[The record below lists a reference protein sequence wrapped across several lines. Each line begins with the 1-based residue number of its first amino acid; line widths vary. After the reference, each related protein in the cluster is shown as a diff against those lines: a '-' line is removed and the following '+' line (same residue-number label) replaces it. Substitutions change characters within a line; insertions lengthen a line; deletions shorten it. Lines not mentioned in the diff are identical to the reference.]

1 MRIKSVFTSGLFN
14 PRLILTFLLFA
25 IGASLVMF
33 SWAATPATSNPT
45 VPGSA
50 GQKVV
55 VTWTGDIPPLANGA
69 SDCTNLADTP
79 AVDQHVSTI
88 NVPAG
93 LYNSV
98 NAKFTFS
105 IEWDESAGNDEILT
119 VLNPDGSTLDSADTG
134 NPKEEITA
142 TNLPAGAY
150 KIIACG
156 FISGPTPQ
164 SYVGKLTIDTSAG
177 GPPPPPPTPSPAPA
191 APGVPRYYNYAPPAA
206 VGEASGEPSIGY
218 NLITKKAMYIAGL
231 QTLRVTFPENITPA
245 GSVPAACDAQWDDVS
260 YVVTKTK
267 SLDPILFTDQK
278 TGRTFVSQLNSVVPP
293 ASPVLIGL
301 NSLMAYTDDDGATWT
316 PAQVNPPDGSY
327 DHQTVGAGPYPAS
340 VPLGNPVNKGSA
352 VYYCSQAGV
361 TAFCSR
367 SDDGGLNFSKAT
379 PIYNA
384 VTDGCGG
391 IHGHVKVAP
400 DGTVYVPNRGCSG
413 VQAVTVSTDAGNTWT
428 VRQVKNANFTAGAP
442 PGILDPS
449 IGIAND
455 GTLYF
460 SYIHTN
466 GHAHVAVSKDKG
478 VTWINDFDIGAS
490 QNIGNAVFNET
501 VAGDP
506 NRAAVGFLGT
516 TQTGDHQAPDFNG
529 TWYAF
534 VATTYDGGAHW
545 TTVNATPNHPVQKE
559 ACIWNQGGANQC
571 RNLLDFNEITMD
583 EKGRVL
589 YGYADGCIDDC
600 EEGGPNSYSSKATIA
615 RQSGGKGL
623 LSQFDPAEPIAPQ
636 AACLS
641 GRRDD
646 LASYLKWITPDN
658 GGSDITAYKIY
669 RGTTANDLVLIGQQV
684 GDKNT
689 YNDRTADPGVP
700 NYTYKIKAVNAS
712 GEGVFS
718 NLLTLPLGKRQEKT
732 GSCSAPGVT
741 AVTDP
746 VGDETDGVTEH
757 DLTSVSMA
765 EPITNATTGAA
776 SNIVFTIKVQDL
788 TTVPPGW
795 RWSVRFSVAGYNP
808 PAAPIV
814 GAQED
819 WFVSMISSDANT
831 APSFTYGTTGVFQG
845 AARFFTTIGNLD
857 ASSKYNVDGTI
868 TLVLPKETFRSHA
881 VCTGTCAPLAP
892 GTAIS
897 ITLGSVRASPPS
909 EVPGSGGTN
918 ETIPDTTGAASYQL
932 RPANLC
938 LPNAAP
944 VASLSADKGSG
955 TAPLTVTL
963 NGSASSDADAIDSI
977 ATYTFNFNDGSDDV
991 VQTSPTLVH
1000 TFNQG
1005 GLYDVKLV
1013 VTDSRGKVS
1022 SNTAHALVEVEQVGS
1037 PSAAQLLNISSR
1049 LRVETG
1055 DNTLIGGFIVTGT
1068 DAKKVVVRALGPST
1082 QVPGNVADPVLELHD
1097 STGALVTSNDDWG
1110 SSTEAPQIQAVGLAP
1125 GDAKESA
1132 ILRTLNPGAYTAVV
1146 RGKNGAIGTAVVEAY
1161 DLDATSNSKL
1171 ANLST
1176 RGFVQTG
1183 DNILIAGFITGNRNT
1198 SINVLLRAIGPSL
1211 AGQVPT
1217 ALADPIMEL
1226 HDSNGTT
1233 MATNDNWQD
1242 TQKTLIEQSGIPPTN
1257 PKESAIVASLPSGAY
1272 TAIVRGVNNAVGNAV
1287 VEVYNLP

>member
-1 MRIKSVFTSGLFN
+1 MRINPAFKSGVFN
-14 PRLILTFLLFA
+14 PRLVLTFILFA
-25 IGASLVMF
+25 IGAALAMF
-33 SWAATPATSNPT
+33 SWASNPATSNVT

-55 VTWTGDIPPLANGA
+55 VNWTGDIPPLVNGT

-79 AVDQHVSTI
+79 AADQHVSTV

-98 NAKFTFS
+98 NAKFTFR
-105 IEWDESAGNDEILT
+105 IEWDENAGNDEILT
-119 VLNPDGSTLDSADTG
+119 VLNPDGTTLASSDGGD
-134 NPKEEITA
+134 PHEEITA

-156 FISGPTPQ
+156 FISGPSPQ
-164 SYVGKLTIDTSAG
+164 SYVGKLTIDTSVG
-177 GPPPPPPTPSPAPA
+177 GPPTPPPTPTPAPA
-191 APGVPRYYNYAPPAA
+191 APGVPRYYNYAPPATI
-206 VGEASGEPSIGY
+206 GEAAGEPSIGY
-218 NLITKKAMYIAGL
+218 NLSSKKAMYIAGL

-245 GSVPAACDAQWDDVS
+245 GSVPAACDALWDDVS

-267 SLDPILFTDQK
+267 SLDPILFTDQR
-278 TGRTFVSQLNSVVPP
+278 TGRTFVSQLDSVVPP

-301 NSLMAYTDDDGATWT
+301 NSLMAYTDDDGVSWT

-327 DHQTVGAGPYPAS
+327 DHQSVGAGPYPAS
-340 VPLGNPVNKGSA
+340 IPLGNPVNKGDA

-367 SDDGGLNFSKAT
+367 SDDGGLNFGRAT
-379 PIYNA
+379 AIYNA

-413 VQAVTVSTDAGNTWT
+413 VQAVTVSNDAGTTWT
-428 VRQVKNANFTAGAP
+428 VRPVKNASFTAGAP

-460 SYIHTN
+460 SYINTD

-490 QNIGNAVFNET
+490 QKVGNAVFIEA
-501 VAGDP
+501 VAGDKD
-506 NRAAVGFLGT
+506 RAAVGFIGT
-516 TQTGDHQAPDFNG
+516 TQIGDHQAADFNG

-534 VATTYDGGAHW
+534 LAHTYDGGAHW

-559 ACIWNQGGANQC
+559 ACIWNQGGSNQC

-589 YGYADGCIDDC
+589 YSYADGCIDDC

-623 LSQFDPAEPIAPQ
+623 LSQFDPSEPVAPQ

-658 GGSDITAYKIY
+658 GGSDISAYKIY
-669 RGTTANDLVLIGQQV
+669 RGTTANNLVLIGQQV

-689 YNDRTADPGVP
+689 YNDRTADPAVS
-700 NYTYKIKAVNAS
+700 NYTYKIRGVNGS

-718 NLLTLPLGKRQEKT
+718 NLVTLPLGKRLEKT

-765 EPITNATTGAA
+765 EPVSNPTTGAA
-776 SNIVFTIKVQDL
+776 DNIVFTIKVQDL
-788 TTVPPGW
+788 NPVPPGW
-795 RWSVRFSVAGYNP
+795 RWSVRFTVAGYNP
-808 PAAPIV
+808 PAAPVV

-819 WFVSMISSDANT
+819 WFVSMISSDNA
-831 APSFTYGTTGVFQG
+831 APAFTYGTTGVFQG
-845 AARFFTTIGNLD
+845 AARFFSTIGNL
-857 ASSKYNVDGTI
+857 AGSSKYDVDGTI

-892 GTAIS
+892 GTAVS
-897 ITLGSVRASPPS
+897 IALGSVRFSPPS

-932 RPANLC
+932 RPVNLC
-938 LPNAAP
+938 LPNTAP
-944 VASLSADKGSG
+944 VARLTADKGSG

-963 NGSASSDADAIDSI
+963 NGSASSDEDAIDTV

-991 VQTSPTLVH
+991 VQSSPTLVH
-1000 TFNQG
+1000 AFNQG

-1022 SNTAHALVEVEQVGS
+1022 SNTAHALVEVEQTIT

-1049 LRVETG
+1049 LRAQTG
-1055 DNTLIGGFIVTGT
+1055 DNTLIGGFIVTGSN
-1068 DAKKVVVRALGPST
+1068 AKKVVVRALGPST
-1082 QVPGNVADPVLELHD
+1082 QVPGFLADPVLELHD
-1097 STGALVTSNDDWG
+1097 STGALVTSNDNWG
-1110 SSTEAPQIQAVGLAP
+1110 DSLEAAQIQATGLAP
-1125 GDAKESA
+1125 VDSKESA
-1132 ILRTLNPGAYTAVV
+1132 ILRILNPGAYTAVV
-1146 RGKNGAIGTAVVEAY
+1146 RGKNNSIGTAVVEAY
-1161 DLDATSNSKL
+1161 DLDPTNNSKL
-1171 ANLST
+1171 ANLAT

-1198 SINVLLRAIGPSL
+1198 NINVLLRAMGPSL

-1226 HDSNGTT
+1226 HDSNGATL
-1233 MATNDNWQD
+1233 ATNDNWQD
-1242 TQKTLIEQSGIPPTN
+1242 TQKTQIEQTGIPPGN
-1257 PKESAIVASLPSGAY
+1257 PKESAIVSSLPPGAY
-1272 TAIVRGVNNAVGNAV
+1272 TALVRGVNNAVGNAV

>member
-1 MRIKSVFTSGLFN
+1 M
-14 PRLILTFLLFA
+14 
-25 IGASLVMF
+25 
-33 SWAATPATSNPT
+33 
-45 VPGSA
+45 
-50 GQKVV
+50 
-55 VTWTGDIPPLANGA
+55 
-69 SDCTNLADTP
+69 
-79 AVDQHVSTI
+79 
-88 NVPAG
+88 
-93 LYNSV
+93 
-98 NAKFTFS
+98 
-105 IEWDESAGNDEILT
+105 
-119 VLNPDGSTLDSADTG
+119 
-134 NPKEEITA
+134 
-142 TNLPAGAY
+142 
-150 KIIACG
+150 
-156 FISGPTPQ
+156 
-164 SYVGKLTIDTSAG
+164 
-177 GPPPPPPTPSPAPA
+177 
-191 APGVPRYYNYAPPAA
+191 PGVPRYYNYAPPPAI
-206 VGEASGEPSIGY
+206 GEASGEPSIGY
-218 NLITKKAMYIAGL
+218 NLTSHKAMYIAGL

-245 GSVPAACDAQWDDVS
+245 GSVPAACDALWEDVS
-260 YVVTKTK
+260 HLVTKTK
-267 SLDPILFTDQK
+267 SLDPILFTDQT

-301 NSLMAYTDDDGATWT
+301 NSLMAYTDDDGASWT

-379 PIYNA
+379 PIYNS

-413 VQAVTVSTDAGNTWT
+413 VQAITISEDAGNTWT
-428 VRQVKNANFTAGAP
+428 VRQVKGDGFEAGPP

-449 IGIAND
+449 IGISND

-460 SYIHTN
+460 SYIN
-466 GHAHVAVSKDKG
+466 SDGHPHVAVSKDKG
-478 VTWINDFDIGAS
+478 VTWINDRDLGAS
-490 QNIGNAVFNET
+490 QNIGHAVFNET

-516 TQTGDHQAPDFNG
+516 TQIGDHQAADFNG
-529 TWYAF
+529 TWYVFIAH
-534 VATTYDGGAHW
+534 TYDGGATW
-545 TTVNATPNHPVQKE
+545 TTVNATPNDPVQKE

-589 YGYADGCIDDC
+589 YAYADGCVDDC
-600 EEGGPNSYSSKATIA
+600 KEGGPNSYSSKATIA

-623 LSQFDPAEPIAPQ
+623 LSSFDPTEPVAPQ

-646 LASYLKWITPDN
+646 LASYLKWVRPDN
-658 GGSDITAYKIY
+658 GGSDISAYKIY
-669 RGTTANDLVLIGQQV
+669 RGTTPNNLVLIGQQV

-689 YNDRTADPGVP
+689 YNDRTADPGVA
-700 NYTYKIKAVNAS
+700 NYTYEIRALNAS
-712 GEGVFS
+712 GEGGFS
-718 NLLTLPLGKRQEKT
+718 NLITLPLGQRVEIT

-741 AVTDP
+741 VVTDP

-765 EPITNATTGAA
+765 EPITNAQTGAA
-776 SNIVFTIKVQDL
+776 DNIVFTIKVQDL
-788 TTVPPGW
+788 DPVPPGW

-808 PAAPIV
+808 PPAPIV
-814 GAQED
+814 GPQED
-819 WFVSMISSDANT
+819 WFVSMLSSDNA
-831 APSFTYGTTGVFQG
+831 APTFTYGTTGVFQG
-845 AARFFTTIGNLD
+845 AARFFSTIGNLHP
-857 ASSKYNVDGTI
+857 SSNYNVDGTI
-868 TLVLPKETFRSHA
+868 TLVLPKETFRSQA
-881 VCTGTCAPLAP
+881 VCNGTCGPLNP
-892 GTAIS
+892 GAAIS
-897 ITLGSVRASPPS
+897 ITLGSVRFSPPS
-909 EVPGSGGTN
+909 EVPGSGGVN

-944 VASLSADKGSG
+944 LAAVTTNIGSG
-955 TAPLTVTL
+955 TVPLTVTL
-963 NGSASSDADAIDSI
+963 DGSGSSDSDAIDTV

-991 VQTSPTLVH
+991 VQNSPTLVH

-1022 SNTAHALVEVEQVGS
+1022 SNTAHALVEVEQITS

-1049 LRVETG
+1049 LRVQTG
-1055 DNTLIGGFIVTGT
+1055 DNTLIGGFIITGT
-1068 DAKKVVVRALGPST
+1068 DAKRIALRAVGPST
-1082 QVPGNVADPVLELHD
+1082 QVPGFVADPTLELHD
-1097 STGALVTSNDDWG
+1097 GTSALVTSNDDWG
-1110 SSTEAPQIQAVGLAP
+1110 TSPEASQIQAVGLAP
-1125 GDAKESA
+1125 TNAKESA
-1132 ILRTLNPGAYTAVV
+1132 IMRTLNPGAYTAVV
-1146 RGKNGAIGTAVVEAY
+1146 RGKNNTIGTAVVEAY
-1161 DLDATSNSKL
+1161 DLDPTNNSKL

-1183 DNILIAGFITGNRNT
+1183 DNILIAGFIAGNRNAN
-1198 SINVLLRAIGPSL
+1198 INVLLRAMGPSL

-1226 HDSNGTT
+1226 HDSNGAT
-1233 MATNDNWQD
+1233 MAINDNWQD
-1242 TQKTLIEQSGIPPTN
+1242 TQKTQIEQTGIAPGN
-1257 PKESAIVASLPSGAY
+1257 AKESAILASLPPGAY
-1272 TAIVRGVNNAVGNAV
+1272 TAIVRGVNGTGNGL
-1287 VEVYNLP
+1287 VEVYNIP